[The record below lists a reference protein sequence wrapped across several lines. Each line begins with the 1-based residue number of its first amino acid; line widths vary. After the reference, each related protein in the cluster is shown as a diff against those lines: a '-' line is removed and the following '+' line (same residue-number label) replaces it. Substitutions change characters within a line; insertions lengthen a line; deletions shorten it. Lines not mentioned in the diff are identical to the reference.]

1 MIYAVVDTNVF
12 VSSFITKNPQSPTIK
27 VVEMILNG
35 EIVPLYNGDVLA
47 EYNEVLKRRK
57 FRVQPSEVD
66 ALIDRIKELGLNTS
80 RTSVY

>member
-1 MIYAVVDTNVF
+1 
-12 VSSFITKNPQSPTIK
+12 
-27 VVEMILNG
+27 MILNG